1 MAFELVAASR
11 AEEAK
16 TTPWRHAIRTG
27 LALGGVG
34 VFMAVVG
41 ILMMFQNRPI
51 IVDTLTLGYATLGL
65 MPLAAGLLVARR
77 GLFGHR
83 DPTVLGGVV
92 AGALAAALPALLA
105 LLMSLVDLRSVFVAL
120 NPLLLAM
127 LTFGQQPALLG
138 AAYLLVLGG
147 VVAGALAAALPA
159 LLALL
164 MSLVD
169 LRSVFVALNPL
180 LLAMLIFGQ
189 QPALLGAAY
198 LLVLGGVLGGA
209 GALFL
214 LLAEGIRRPLAGGL
228 IATGLAGML
237 QELIRPILAN
247 SRVTK
252 PLHDLLYTWSG
263 LTLRGAVIIFMVA
276 AIVVS
281 LWQLNRRRIE
291 TAVGGL
297 KPAKRHIRWGY
308 MAAGALLVALF
319 PMFAGNF
326 IGQVLLSVGLFT
338 LMGMGLNLEVGL
350 AGLLDLGFVA
360 FYAVGA
366 YTTALLMA
374 DSPYALAHLS
384 FWQAMPIAVLVSLIV
399 GVIFG
404 IPVLKIRGDYLA
416 VATLALGEIVRVVVL
431 SDAAAPLLA
440 GAEGILQIPRP
451 EIGSFVLGTPVS
463 LFYLTL
469 AASLVAAYV
478 AWRLGE
484 SRLGRA
490 WMAIRDDEDVAE
502 ALGINLIQV
511 KLLAYGL
518 GAAFA
523 GLAGSIFAVMLGSI
537 YPHSFQLIISINILA
552 LIIVGGLGSLP
563 GVAVGALVLIGLP
576 EMLREFGE
584 FRYLFYGLAIIAVMR
599 LKPEGL
605 WPSAARLRELELDAA
620 TPAVQQA
627 RVAEKSA

>member
-1 MAFELVAASR
+1 MNLV
-11 AEEAK
+11 E
-16 TTPWRHAIRTG
+16 
-27 LALGGVG
+27 
-34 VFMAVVG
+34 
-41 ILMMFQNRPI
+41 
-51 IVDTLTLGYATLGL
+51 
-65 MPLAAGLLVARR
+65 
-77 GLFGHR
+77 
-83 DPTVLGGVV
+83 
-92 AGALAAALPALLA
+92 
-105 LLMSLVDLRSVFVAL
+105 LRSVFVAL
-120 NPLLLAM
+120 NRPLLVM
-127 LTFGQQPALLG
+127 LTFGQQPAWLGAVYLVALG
-138 AAYLLVLGG
+138 AA
-147 VVAGALAAALPA
+147 
-159 LLALL
+159 
-164 MSLVD
+164 
-169 LRSVFVALNPL
+169 
-180 LLAMLIFGQ
+180 
-189 QPALLGAAY
+189 LGA
-198 LLVLGGVLGGA
+198 A
-209 GALFL
+209 GALFPL
-214 LLAEGIRRPLAGGL
+214 LGERIRRPLAGGL

-247 SRVTK
+247 SALTK
-252 PLHDLLYTWSG
+252 PLHDLLYSWNG
-263 LTLRGAVIIFMVA
+263 LTLRGAVIVSLAVA
-276 AIVVS
+276 AAVS
-281 LWQLNRRRIE
+281 LWDLNRGRIAAVTDGLEPATRRQLRL
-291 TAVGGL
+291 GL
-297 KPAKRHIRWGY
+297 LG
-308 MAAGALLVALF
+308 AGALLLALF

-326 IGQVLLSVGLFT
+326 IGQVLLVVGLFT

-384 FWQAMPIAVLVSLIV
+384 FWQAMPIAVLVSTVV

-416 VATLALGEIVRVVVL
+416 VATLALGEIVRVIVL

-440 GAEGILQIPRP
+440 GANGILQIPRP
-451 EIGSFVLGTPVS
+451 EIGGFVFGTPVS

-469 AASLVAAYV
+469 AASLAAAYV

-552 LIIVGGLGSLP
+552 LIIVGGLASLP

-605 WPSAARLRELELDAA
+605 WPSAARLRELEIEEA
-620 TPAVQQA
+620 PVAVPQA
-627 RVAEKSA
+627 RVVERPS

>member
-41 ILMMFQNRPI
+41 ILTMFQNRPI
-51 IVDTLTLGYATLGL
+51 IVGTLTLGYATLGL
-65 MPLAAGLLVARR
+65 TPFTAGLLVARR

-83 DPTVLGGVV
+83 DPTILGGAV
-92 AGALAAALPALLA
+92 AGALAATLPALLA
-105 LLMSLVDLRSVFVAL
+105 VLMSLVDLRGVFVAL
-120 NPLLLAM
+120 NPPLLAM
-127 LTFGQQPALLG
+127 LTFHQQSVLLG
-138 AAYLLVLGG
+138 VAYLLVLG
-147 VVAGALAAALPA
+147 AA
-159 LLALL
+159 
-164 MSLVD
+164 
-169 LRSVFVALNPL
+169 
-180 LLAMLIFGQ
+180 
-189 QPALLGAAY
+189 
-198 LLVLGGVLGGA
+198 LGGA

-214 LLAEGIRRPLAGGL
+214 LLADGIRRPLAGGL

-263 LTLRGAVIIFMVA
+263 LTLRGAVIIFLVVA
-276 AIVVS
+276 AAVW
-281 LWQLNRRRIE
+281 LWHLNRQRIE
-291 TAVGGL
+291 TALGSL
-297 KPAKRHIRWGY
+297 DPRTRRHIRWGY
-308 MAAGALLVALF
+308 LGAGALLVALF
-319 PMFAGNF
+319 PLFAGNF
-326 IGQVLLSVGLFT
+326 IGQVLLIVGLFT

-384 FWQAMPIAVLVSLIV
+384 FWEAMPIAVLVSLIV

-416 VATLALGEIVRVVVL
+416 VATLALGEIVRVIVL

-563 GVAVGALVLIGLP
+563 GVAVGAIVLIGLP

-605 WPSAARLRELELDAA
+605 WPSAARRRELELDAE
-620 TPAVQQA
+620 TVAVQRAQ
-627 RVAEKSA
+627 VAEKTA